1 MKIGVGSIDRLAA
14 SIEASASKLNSALLV
29 VCGLILGLMMGGFF
43 STAMELQSGIANQS
57 SQVSK

>member
-1 MKIGVGSIDRLAA
+1 
-14 SIEASASKLNSALLV
+14 LNSALLV